1 MARTAA
7 PLERART
14 DAPRRSLAQGR
25 ARTPLPRVEAEPFLK
40 WAGGKGQL
48 LTQFA
53 DLYPRR
59 IERYVEPFVGGAAVF
74 FDLRARFELR
84 AAALSDNNDELINCY
99 TVVRDRVEELIELL
113 AQHKRRHHAQHPDY
127 YYKMRDTVPRDPVR
141 RAARLIYLNKTC
153 YNGLYRV
160 NSRGQFNVPIGR
172 YRNPPICDPDL
183 LRRASA
189 ALQGVELRVCDFAA
203 WLDEA
208 QPGDF
213 FYIDPPYF
221 PLSKTAN
228 FTAYTHGG
236 FGLEEQVRLAGF
248 VRQLDARGCLVM
260 VSNSDTQVIRD
271 LYAGLRITTVTAR
284 RAINSNGARRG
295 PTNELVITNYDPQAS

>member
-1 MARTAA
+1 MVIRVAKGAR
-7 PLERART
+7 
-14 DAPRRSLAQGR
+14 
-25 ARTPLPRVEAEPFLK
+25 PFLK
-40 WAGGKGQL
+40 WAGGKSQL
-48 LTQFA
+48 LPVLRRF
-53 DLYPRR
+53 YPSTVATY
-59 IERYVEPFVGGAAVF
+59 IEPFLGGGAVY
-74 FDLRARFELR
+74 FDVQARRTPARALLADTNEELV
-84 AAALSDNNDELINCY
+84 NCFI
-99 TVVRDRVEELIELL
+99 VVRDSVDDLIELL
-113 AQHKRRHHAQHPDY
+113 HLHAERHRREPRAHYYAVRDLTPDGLS
-127 YYKMRDTVPRDPVR
+127 PLE

-189 ALQGVELRVCDFAA
+189 ALQGVDLRVCDFAA

-271 LYAGLRITTVTAR
+271 LYAGFRITTVTAR

-295 PTNELVITNYDPQAS
+295 PTNELVIMNYDPQAS